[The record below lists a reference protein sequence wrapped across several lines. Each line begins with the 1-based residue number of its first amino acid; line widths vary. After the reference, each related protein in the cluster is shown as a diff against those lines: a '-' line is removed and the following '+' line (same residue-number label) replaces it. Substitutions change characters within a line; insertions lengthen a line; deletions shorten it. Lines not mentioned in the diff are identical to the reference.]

1 MNRRKCPGRA
11 SFKKEA
17 GLVAEMRLTQATSKE
32 ETYVTDI

>member
-17 GLVAEMRLTQATSKE
+17 SLVVEMRLTQATSKE
-32 ETYVTDI
+32 ETFVTDI

>member
-1 MNRRKCPGRA
+1 MNWRKCPGGA

-32 ETYVTDI
+32 ETFVTDI